1 MIGTYIIHLS
11 EVHTGRR
18 SRAIISRSQDGRC
31 RFCNI
36 KIDLDNDVIV
46 SHGGPK
52 RKYYHEKCVKRLK
65 II

>member
-1 MIGTYIIHLS
+1 MTSTYIIHLS
-11 EVHTGRR
+11 NLHTGRR
-18 SRAIISRSQDGRC
+18 ARNIISSSQDGRC

-36 KIDLDNDVIV
+36 KIDLDKDVIV

-52 RKYYHEKCVKRLK
+52 RKYYHEKCARRLN